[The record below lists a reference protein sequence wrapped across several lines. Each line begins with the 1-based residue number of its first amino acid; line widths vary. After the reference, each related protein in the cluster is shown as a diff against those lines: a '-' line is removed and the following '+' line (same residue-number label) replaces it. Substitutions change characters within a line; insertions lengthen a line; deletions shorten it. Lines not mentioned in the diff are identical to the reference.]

1 MATAT
6 AVRLDGERIFGG
18 GLVEIKAGSG
28 RREAVEKSAAGLDGV
43 VSIDMGLRSRKL
55 RQAGEL
61 RAASRADLDSRLA
74 AVSALMDGKTHK
86 LSADGGQEFENVR
99 MDSFEVNGER
109 PSGGGVVADYKII
122 YTQLRQF

>member
-1 MATAT
+1 VAAAT
-6 AVRLDGERIFGG
+6 AVRLDGERIFGAG
-18 GLVEIKAGSG
+18 AVEIKAGSS

-74 AVSALMDGKTHK
+74 AVSAFMDGKTHK
-86 LSADGGQEFENVR
+86 LSVDGGQEFENVR
-99 MDSFEVNGER
+99 MDSFEVSGER
-109 PSGGGVVADYKII
+109 SSGGGVVAGYEIV
-122 YTQLRQF
+122 YTQLRT